1 MGAALSFATVT
12 LEDVVQIRKRLADTI
27 VLWDTGACSANHGLG
42 KNLLP
47 SYDASNEHATLANT
61 VKNVSGAK
69 FQGSSAELATLDK
82 LLAEHTKIGEIVRQ
96 MCAVRMSYQAESA
109 DNALAC
115 IVRARSVA
123 IDDVSEAS
131 AKQRADALA
140 EAQADMTFINNQV
153 MALSAL
159 FKALHLAL
167 PSVLASRVMPDTS
180 TKGMERETT
189 TLVSVGEIQKLKQQ
203 TELRSERATA
213 SSSATTPKRSKSLAK
228 EKWSAKKP
236 GTPGSGKKKKST
248 RPYTPVSIRPHATPT
263 STGAEESVG
272 KSRQQKKNER
282 QRRNKRNRGGDDFD
296 GGSGGSD
303 DGAADRGAR
312 PDGGGSGGVADK
324 RGSGKPAKAPTG
336 GKQHRGDKQK
346 KRQN

>member
-1 MGAALSFATVT
+1 MKNLPLQANRIGQIEQAHGFSPVWLRSSGEHRSCWRTASGKSSKRAAS
-12 LEDVVQIRKRLADTI
+12 RPSRI

-82 LLAEHTKIGEIVRQ
+82 LLAECAKIGEIVRQ
-96 MCAVRMSYQAESA
+96 MYAVRMSHQAESA
-109 DNALAC
+109 DNVLAC

-123 IDDVSEAS
+123 IDVVSEAS
-131 AKQRADALA
+131 AKQRANALA
-140 EAQADMTFINNQV
+140 EAQADMIFIKNQV

-203 TELRSERATA
+203 TELRSEPRARHGVLLRDDAQTVQVA
-213 SSSATTPKRSKSLAK
+213 
-228 EKWSAKKP
+228 
-236 GTPGSGKKKKST
+236 
-248 RPYTPVSIRPHATPT
+248 
-263 STGAEESVG
+263 
-272 KSRQQKKNER
+272 RQGEAGGQEA
-282 QRRNKRNRGGDDFD
+282 RN
-296 GGSGGSD
+296 S
-303 DGAADRGAR
+303 
-312 PDGGGSGGVADK
+312 
-324 RGSGKPAKAPTG
+324 
-336 GKQHRGDKQK
+336 
-346 KRQN
+346 